1 MLVGDLI
8 KNFLDL
14 IEQSL
19 AFNAGQ
25 HMFQV
30 HIVQRANSATICPQ
44 RGRGYMSPMF
54 FRRKLPYL
62 GCKDR
67 RSLIVSTGVSHASK
81 SMESQAACGAAVL

>member
-30 HIVQRANSATICPQ
+30 HIVQRANSATICP
-44 RGRGYMSPMF
+44 
-54 FRRKLPYL
+54 
-62 GCKDR
+62 
-67 RSLIVSTGVSHASK
+67 
-81 SMESQAACGAAVL
+81 